1 MFMRTFIK
9 ILTALGFAVGLS
21 TGPMA
26 CSSPR
31 PSCYSPMPIKDA
43 EGEGTG
49 LEVYERLRVEAKALL
64 AQQKNGLGS
73 ATVQKSADRIERE
86 LMDVEPRI
94 AKLPRDRRQ
103 FARRLLDQTLEIL
116 DGIRERLN
124 QTPT

>member
-1 MFMRTFIK
+1 MFMRTLIR
-9 ILTALGFAVGLS
+9 ILTAAGFAVGLS

-31 PSCYSPMPIKDA
+31 PTCYAPMPIKDA
-43 EGEGTG
+43 AGEGTG
-49 LEVYERLRVEAKALL
+49 LEVFDRLRTEAKALF
-64 AQQKNGLGS
+64 AQQKRGLGS

-86 LMDVEPRI
+86 LVDVEPRI
-94 AKLPRDRRQ
+94 VKLPRDRRQ

-124 QTPT
+124 ETP